1 MKKII
6 IPLLIILC
14 LCSCNLPSDYTEP
27 EQRAIVTVMG
37 LENEF
42 EDINIYIQLYNGEVY
57 SQTGNNIEKALE
69 NLQNI
74 IEGELLFSQCSA
86 IFIDKA
92 LYSNQIKDILEF
104 CIKNNEISLSVKL
117 INCEV
122 RRLFNGEEKRIGE
135 TLYNKMNYSW
145 KKNQATK
152 LGSCFEIIDREE
164 YFLLDLEIVENE
176 LAISGVCRYEKNRF
190 SGEYPI
196 SSIAQN

>member
-57 SQTGNNIEKALE
+57 SQTGNNIENALE

-117 INCEV
+117 INCDV
-122 RRLFNGEEKRIGE
+122 RRLFDGEEKRIGE

-145 KKNQATK
+145 EKCQATK

-164 YFLLDLEIVENE
+164 APSFAFCFVCPQYQIKCFPQ
-176 LAISGVCRYEKNRF
+176 AMKYQGVK
-190 SGEYPI
+190 
-196 SSIAQN
+196 